1 MSEVELDRWSD
12 VAEQIRS
19 VWKDLEA
26 IHAWA
31 REREGSSEKTEEI
44 IKLRPPWL
52 RGEGDRCVVLD
63 RYRRD
68 QHPQARVLTGSAP
81 DLPKLDTEA
90 QVSLVL
96 HALKTEIEELA
107 LADEGKR
114 HNVRIACYGPGGI
127 YMGSRT
133 CHARANTSSLL
144 RQRPDPSPPL
154 ELRDVEDA
162 IVARMAATM
171 RVGNEGN
178 KAIAANYQAL
188 FSDVSSAYKGLFA
201 MVLDHMR
208 SLDATAR
215 TKHAHVESLLEKAIE
230 AKRAELQTLDTP
242 QQPAAATAADLQL
255 KREALTKVTGIGERV
270 LGALLGD
277 RLGLPPEVVSLLHTL
292 QEDPE
297 VQAALQS
304 PGFANSIRD
313 PEVMTVFRS
322 VLTSMAGQGH
332 DVPPTPGAA
341 SPPPAPEPPP
351 AT

>member
-12 VAEQIRS
+12 VTEQIRS
-19 VWKDLEA
+19 VWKDLEH

-31 REREGSSEKTEEI
+31 REREGSAEKTEDI

-52 RGEGDRCVVLD
+52 RGEGERCVVLD

-68 QHPQARVLTGSAP
+68 QHPQARVQTGAAP
-81 DLPKLDTEA
+81 DLPKLDTES

-114 HNVRIACYGPGGI
+114 HTVRIACYGPGGT

-133 CHARANTSSLL
+133 CHATARTTSLL
-144 RQRPDPSPPL
+144 SPRHDPSPPL

-171 RVGNEGN
+171 RVGNESN

-242 QQPAAATAADLQL
+242 PPAATAADLQL

-270 LGALLGD
+270 LGAVLGD
-277 RLGLPPEVVSLLHTL
+277 RLGLPPEVVSLLRTL

-304 PGFANSIRD
+304 PAFANSIRD
-313 PEVMTVFRS
+313 PEVMGVFRT
-322 VLTSMAGQGH
+322 VLRSMAGHSDEAATGAG
-332 DVPPTPGAA
+332 PTPA
-341 SPPPAPEPPP
+341 PPPAS
-351 AT
+351 